1 MFSPLTL
8 SRLKKFRSIK
18 RAWFSF
24 WILAVAFVISLFSEQ
39 IANDHPLLLR
49 YEGRTYFPTL
59 KFYSAQ
65 TFGGRY
71 KTGADYL
78 ELRNDPQFKAQGGW
92 MLMPPIPH
100 SPLHSYLDLSDNP
113 PHRPSIQHWLGTD
126 STARDV
132 LARLIYGFR
141 MCMVFSLAL
150 TFIGTVLGIVVG
162 GVQGYMGGKT
172 DITVQRF
179 IEIWSAL
186 PFLYVVILVGSI
198 YGQSFAILLCVTGV
212 FEWIVLSYY
221 MRGEFLRLREQPY
234 VWASKALGAGHCRI
248 LFQQM
253 LPNAMTPVITLLP
266 FAIVGGISTLTSLD
280 FLGFGLPPPT
290 PSWGE
295 MLQEGL
301 QNLQAPWLAISSVG
315 ALFITLLLTTF
326 IGEGVR
332 DAFDPKSLSKLQ

>member
-1 MFSPLTL
+1 LFSPLTK
-8 SRLKKFRSIK
+8 SRILKFRSIK
-18 RAWFSF
+18 RAWYSLL
-24 WILAVAFVISLFSEQ
+24 ILSGLFLISLFSEQ
-39 IANDHPLLLR
+39 VANDHPLLLR
-49 YEGRTYFPTL
+49 YDGHYYFPTL
-59 KFYSAQ
+59 KFYSGG

-78 ELRNDPQFKAQGGW
+78 VLRNDPAFKLKGGW

-100 SPLHSYLDLSDNP
+100 SPLHSYLDLPDNP
-113 PHRPSIQHWLGTD
+113 PHAPSWQHWLGTD
-126 STARDV
+126 SAARDV

-141 MCMVFSLAL
+141 MCMIFALAL
-150 TFIGTVLGIVVG
+150 TFIGTVLGIVIG
-162 GVQGYMGGKT
+162 GVQGYLGGKT
-172 DITVQRF
+172 DLTAQRL

-198 YGQSFAILLCVTGV
+198 YGQNFVILLCVTAL
-212 FEWIVLSYY
+212 FEWISLSYY
-221 MRGEFLRLREQPY
+221 MRGEFLKLREQPY
-234 VWASKALGAGHCRI
+234 VWASKALGAGHARI
-248 LFQQM
+248 LFRQM

-266 FAIVGGISTLTSLD
+266 FGIVGGITTLTSLD

-295 MLQEGL
+295 MIAEGL
-301 QNLQAPWLAISSVG
+301 QNLQAPWLATSSVC
-315 ALFITLLLTTF
+315 ALFITLLLATF